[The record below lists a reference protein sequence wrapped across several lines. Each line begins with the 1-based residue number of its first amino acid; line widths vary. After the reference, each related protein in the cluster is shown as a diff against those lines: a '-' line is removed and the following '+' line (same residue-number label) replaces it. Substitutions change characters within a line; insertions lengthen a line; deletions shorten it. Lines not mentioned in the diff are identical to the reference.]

1 MYGKKDQSVVPV
13 VPVLTVLV
21 VTVEPVITGL
31 TTETILEISLDAT
44 KHKNT
49 LFKTLNWKSIF
60 CFTLNISCS
69 HAIFCDLG
77 KN

>member
-49 LFKTLNWKSIF
+49 LFKTFN
-60 CFTLNISCS
+60 
-69 HAIFCDLG
+69 
-77 KN
+77 